1 MVRFE
6 NDRYVIEVPSHFPAD
21 QWLDNVRDLVYCIGA
36 MDKDRVD
43 NNNDCIYG
51 LCSLLLEMLPDEDEM
66 REMLR
71 AKGIIE
77 K

>member
-6 NDRYVIEVPSHFPAD
+6 KEKIVIEIATKWPVCKWKEIIS
-21 QWLDNVRDLVYCIGA
+21 DLLFAIGA

-51 LCSLLLEMLPDEDEM
+51 VCDLLTEMLPDERILEK
-66 REMLR
+66 MLEE
-71 AKGIIE
+71 KGL
-77 K
+77 KP

>member
-6 NDRYVIEVPSHFPAD
+6 KEKIVIEIASSFPAND
-21 QWLDNVRDLVYCIGA
+21 WLERVRDIVYAIGA
-36 MDKDRVD
+36 IDKDRVD
-43 NNNDCIYG
+43 NDHDCIYG
-51 LCSLLLEMLPDEDEM
+51 LCDLLLEMLPEEEDV

-71 AKGIIE
+71 AKGI